1 MCPSHMVVPP
11 EIDTVRGFPW
21 VAAGET
27 DVPFA
32 GILKAEIRHPQPGVT
47 VVGQRPTTDI
57 PRKGQ

>member
-1 MCPSHMVVPP
+1 MVVPP